1 MAGDINFNV
10 MDDYSDSFLS
20 AGKPFLQGAR
30 LIRGAN
36 AKRSITALS
45 KDLIMQF
52 PVLMSAGIDQDSAV
66 TIAKALE
73 RMYAS
78 MYLTVWTADSAFG
91 VDASMNGV
99 RDFVKRYHNNDDI
112 PDMITYGGNILSLT
126 DQLLGL
132 ESTIEGAVIKCVD
145 VNYPATETARLWDN
159 TADQL
164 NLGSINDLY
173 NPDRQMINTIKNITK
188 SIESDEQIEPATEAG
203 KPPKAKDYAV
213 GSIPGPDASSVRW
226 GTYLNPDK
234 FGSEKKNSGS
244 GQKTTTNTGGKNS
257 GYQRK
262 TYTFS
267 KGKNSD
273 GGSYWPSS
281 SNPGSSGWKKNEIFT
296 GDNTMDNVG
305 NTALTM
311 MGDQSHVNRG
321 YNETQYVNKFDHA
334 AAIVRN
340 DKMTSLEP
348 TLIDVTFLV
357 VGGDQG
363 TAYNRNSG
371 RQHTVGLREQR
382 AIVGVK
388 TMVRF
393 ISSQYMIPNVVSAI
407 QDQSMAFKFVK
418 WTKGEMKVGRD
429 MILGISRIKQDA
441 LAGNKAD
448 QWFAALRKR
457 RRSAKT
463 FRFTETGLNPFT
475 TLVLTTDEVEQIR
488 QTAGYDITSRN
499 ICRKLMDNLYLLGL
513 LIVNVNAGTVESIF
527 DGFTEF
533 SSTTLSAMKE
543 SRKDDMITTAD
554 QLREMKQ
561 IMGRF

>member
-132 ESTIEGAVIKCVD
+132 ESTIEGAAIKCVD

-203 KPPKAKDYAV
+203 K
-213 GSIPGPDASSVRW
+213 
-226 GTYLNPDK
+226 
-234 FGSEKKNSGS
+234 
-244 GQKTTTNTGGKNS
+244 GGKGN
-257 GYQRK
+257 GGNG
-262 TYTFS
+262 
-267 KGKNSD
+267 GK
-273 GGSYWPSS
+273 GGSKSNNQNSQTIKFDFGGFASAFNTLKANSKPNKDDSKWPSS

>member
-30 LIRGAN
+30 LIRGMN

-91 VDASMNGV
+91 VDASINGV

-132 ESTIEGAVIKCVD
+132 ESTIEGAAIKCKD

-203 KPPKAKDYAV
+203 KGGKGNGGNGGKGGKGGSKGRYNNQNSQTIKFDFGGFASAFNTLKANSK
-213 GSIPGPDASSVRW
+213 
-226 GTYLNPDK
+226 PDK
-234 FGSEKKNSGS
+234 DD
-244 GQKTTTNTGGKNS
+244 
-257 GYQRK
+257 
-262 TYTFS
+262 S
-267 KGKNSD
+267 K
-273 GGSYWPSS
+273 WPSS

-296 GDNTMDNVG
+296 GDNTMDHVG

-340 DKMTSLEP
+340 DKMTSMEP

-543 SRKDDMITTAD
+543 SRKDDMITSAD

>member
-10 MDDYSDSFLS
+10 MDDYSDSLLS
-20 AGKPFLQGAR
+20 SGKPFLQGAR
-30 LIRGAN
+30 LIRGMN
-36 AKRSITALS
+36 AKKSITALS

-52 PVLMSAGIDQDSAV
+52 PVLMSAGIDQDTAV

-132 ESTIEGAVIKCVD
+132 ESTIEGVGIKCED

-159 TADQL
+159 TSDQL

-173 NPDRQMINTIKNITK
+173 SPDRQMINTINNITK
-188 SIESDEQIEPATEAG
+188 SIENEDKLEPATEG
-203 KPPKAKDYAV
+203 KGGKDGSGGKGGSQNNNNGSQGGSKDPKYK
-213 GSIPGPDASSVRW
+213 RH
-226 GTYLNPDK
+226 TYH
-234 FGSEKKNSGS
+234 FSKNSSS
-244 GQKTTTNTGGKNS
+244 GNGG
-257 GYQRK
+257 
-262 TYTFS
+262 
-267 KGKNSD
+267 
-273 GGSYWPSS
+273 GGNDNWPSS
-281 SNPGSSGWKKNEIFT
+281 SNPGSSGWKKNEVFT
-296 GDNTMDNVG
+296 GDTVFDNVG

-311 MGDQSHVNRG
+311 MGDQSHINHG

-340 DKMTSLEP
+340 DKMTSMEP

-357 VGGDQG
+357 YGGNEG
-363 TAYNRNSG
+363 KAYNRSNG
-371 RQHTVGLREQR
+371 RQHVVGLREQR
-382 AIVGVK
+382 ALVGVK

-457 RRSAKT
+457 RRNAKT

-543 SRKDDMITTAD
+543 SRKDDLITSAD

>member
-30 LIRGAN
+30 LIRGVN

-132 ESTIEGAVIKCVD
+132 ESTIEGAAIKCED

-188 SIESDEQIEPATEAG
+188 SIESDEQVEPATEAG
-203 KPPKAKDYAV
+203 KGGKRNGGNGGKGGSKSNNRNSQTIKFDFGGFASAFNTLKANSK
-213 GSIPGPDASSVRW
+213 
-226 GTYLNPDK
+226 PDK
-234 FGSEKKNSGS
+234 ED
-244 GQKTTTNTGGKNS
+244 
-257 GYQRK
+257 
-262 TYTFS
+262 S
-267 KGKNSD
+267 K
-273 GGSYWPSS
+273 WPSS

-296 GDNTMDNVG
+296 GDNTMDHVG

-488 QTAGYDITSRN
+488 QSAGYDITSRN

>member
-10 MDDYSDSFLS
+10 MDDYSDTMLS

-30 LIRGAN
+30 LIRGVN

-66 TIAKALE
+66 IIAKALE

-91 VDASMNGV
+91 VDASVNGV

-132 ESTIEGAVIKCVD
+132 ESSIEGAVIKSED
-145 VNYPATETARLWDN
+145 VNYPATEAIRLWDN
-159 TADQL
+159 TSDQL

-173 NPDRQMINTIKNITK
+173 NPDKQMIKTINNITK
-188 SIESDEQIEPATEAG
+188 SIEKDDSMEPATEAKCGGGG
-203 KPPKAKDYAV
+203 KP
-213 GSIPGPDASSVRW
+213 S
-226 GTYLNPDK
+226 
-234 FGSEKKNSGS
+234 
-244 GQKTTTNTGGKNS
+244 TTPT
-257 GYQRK
+257 
-262 TYTFS
+262 
-267 KGKNSD
+267 
-273 GGSYWPSS
+273 WPSS
-281 SNPGSSGWKKNEIFT
+281 SEPGKSGWKKNEVFT
-296 GDNTMDNVG
+296 GDTVFDNVG
-305 NTALTM
+305 NAALTS
-311 MGDQSHVNRG
+311 MGDQSHLNHG
-321 YNETQYVNKFDHA
+321 YNDTQYVNKFDHA
-334 AAIVRN
+334 AAIVKNERI
-340 DKMTSLEP
+340 TSMEP

-357 VGGDQG
+357 YGGEEG
-363 TAYNRNSG
+363 KAYNRNSG
-371 RQHTVGLREQR
+371 RQHVVGLREQR

-457 RRSAKT
+457 RRNAKT

-543 SRKDDMITTAD
+543 SRKNDMITSAD

>member
-1 MAGDINFNV
+1 MAGDFISFNY
-10 MDDYSDSFLS
+10 MDDYSDSLLS

-30 LIRGAN
+30 LISN
-36 AKRSITALS
+36 MTSKRSITALS

-52 PVLMSAGIDQDSAV
+52 PVLMSAGIDQDSAI

-91 VDASMNGV
+91 VDASLNGV

-112 PDMITYGGNILSLT
+112 PDMITYGGNILTLT
-126 DQLLGL
+126 DQLMGL
-132 ESTIEGAVIKCVD
+132 ESAKIICED
-145 VNYPATETARLWDN
+145 VNMPATEVARLWDN
-159 TADQL
+159 TSDQL
-164 NLGSINDLY
+164 NLKSINDLY
-173 NPDRQMINTIKNITK
+173 TPDKPMIDTIKNITK
-188 SIESDEQIEPATEAG
+188 SIENDKENVEPATEAG
-203 KPPKAKDYAV
+203 KPKPPKPPK
-213 GSIPGPDASSVRW
+213 
-226 GTYLNPDK
+226 
-234 FGSEKKNSGS
+234 
-244 GQKTTTNTGGKNS
+244 
-257 GYQRK
+257 
-262 TYTFS
+262 
-267 KGKNSD
+267 
-273 GGSYWPSS
+273 SY
-281 SNPGSSGWKKNEIFT
+281 NPGDPSWKKTDIHT
-296 GDNTMDNVG
+296 GDQMFDNVG
-305 NTALTM
+305 NTALSTM
-311 MGDQSHVNRG
+311 EMRKHQNHG

-357 VGGDQG
+357 YGGEEG
-363 TAYNRNSG
+363 KAYDRKSG
-371 RQHTVGLREQR
+371 RQHTVGMREQR

-393 ISSQYMIPNVVSAI
+393 ISSEYMIPNVVSAI

-457 RRSAKT
+457 RRNAKT

-499 ICRKLMDNLYLLGL
+499 ICGKLMDNLYLLGL
-513 LIVNVNAGTVESIF
+513 LIVNVNSGTVESIF

-543 SRKDDMITTAD
+543 SRKDDMITSAD

>member
-1 MAGDINFNV
+1 MAGDFISFNY
-10 MDDYSDSFLS
+10 MDDYSDSLLS

-30 LIRGAN
+30 LISN
-36 AKRSITALS
+36 MTSKRSITALS

-91 VDASMNGV
+91 VDASLNGV

-112 PDMITYGGNILSLT
+112 PDMITYGGNILTLT
-126 DQLLGL
+126 DQLMGL
-132 ESTIEGAVIKCVD
+132 ESAKIMCED
-145 VNYPATETARLWDN
+145 VNMPATEVARLWDN
-159 TADQL
+159 TSDQL
-164 NLGSINDLY
+164 NLKSINDLY
-173 NPDRQMINTIKNITK
+173 TPDKPMIDTIKNITK
-188 SIESDEQIEPATEAG
+188 SIENDKEEVEPATEAG
-203 KPPKAKDYAV
+203 KPKPNK
-213 GSIPGPDASSVRW
+213 
-226 GTYLNPDK
+226 
-234 FGSEKKNSGS
+234 
-244 GQKTTTNTGGKNS
+244 
-257 GYQRK
+257 
-262 TYTFS
+262 
-267 KGKNSD
+267 
-273 GGSYWPSS
+273 WPSS
-281 SNPGSSGWKKNEIFT
+281 SNPGDPSWKKNEIMT
-296 GDNTMDNVG
+296 GDQMFDNVG
-305 NTALTM
+305 NTALSTM
-311 MGDQSHVNRG
+311 ELQKHQNHG
-321 YNETQYVNKFDHA
+321 YNDTQYVNKFDHA

-340 DKMTSLEP
+340 DKITSLEP

-357 VGGDQG
+357 YGGEEG
-363 TAYNRNSG
+363 KAYNRSNG
-371 RQHTVGLREQR
+371 RQHVVGMREQR

-388 TMVRF
+388 TMIRF
-393 ISSQYMIPNVVSAI
+393 ISSEYMIPNVISAV

-457 RRSAKT
+457 RRNAKT

-499 ICRKLMDNLYLLGL
+499 ICKKLMDNLYLLGL
-513 LIVNVNAGTVESIF
+513 LIVNVNSGTVESIF

-543 SRKDDMITTAD
+543 SRKDDMITSAD

>member
-10 MDDYSDSFLS
+10 MDDYSDSLLS
-20 AGKPFLQGAR
+20 SGKPFLQGAR
-30 LIRGAN
+30 LIRGMN
-36 AKRSITALS
+36 AKKSITALS

-52 PVLMSAGIDQDSAV
+52 PVLMSAGIPQDTAV
-66 TIAKALE
+66 IIAKALE

-91 VDASMNGV
+91 VDSSMNGV

-132 ESTIEGAVIKCVD
+132 ESTIEGVCIKSD
-145 VNYPATETARLWDN
+145 NVNYPATETARLWDN
-159 TADQL
+159 TSDQL
-164 NLGSINDLY
+164 NLKSINDLY
-173 NPDRQMINTIKNITK
+173 APDKQMINTIKNITK
-188 SIESDEQIEPATEAG
+188 SIENEDKMEPATEAG
-203 KPPKAKDYAV
+203 GK
-213 GSIPGPDASSVRW
+213 GS
-226 GTYLNPDK
+226 
-234 FGSEKKNSGS
+234 KKHKKHNQNNNQSNSNQS
-244 GQKTTTNTGGKNS
+244 NNNNQNNSNQSNNNTSQGGKGGKGGNNHHTFHFS
-257 GYQRK
+257 RK
-262 TYTFS
+262 TDNDS
-267 KGKNSD
+267 NN
-273 GGSYWPSS
+273 WPSS
-281 SNPGSSGWKKNEIFT
+281 SNPGSSGWNKNEVFT
-296 GDNTMDNVG
+296 GDTVFDNVG
-305 NTALTM
+305 NAALTM
-311 MGDQSHVNRG
+311 MGDQSHINHG

-340 DKMTSLEP
+340 DKITSMEP

-357 VGGDQG
+357 YGGNEG
-363 TAYNRNSG
+363 RAYNRSNG
-371 RQHTVGLREQR
+371 RQHVVGLREQR
-382 AIVGVK
+382 ALVGVK

-457 RRSAKT
+457 RRNAKT

-499 ICRKLMDNLYLLGL
+499 ICKKLMDNLYLLGL
-513 LIVNVNAGTVESIF
+513 VIVNVNAGTVESIF

-533 SSTTLSAMKE
+533 SSTTISAMKE

>member
-30 LIRGAN
+30 LIRGVN

-132 ESTIEGAVIKCVD
+132 ESTIEGAAIKCVD

-203 KPPKAKDYAV
+203 K
-213 GSIPGPDASSVRW
+213 
-226 GTYLNPDK
+226 
-234 FGSEKKNSGS
+234 
-244 GQKTTTNTGGKNS
+244 GGKGN
-257 GYQRK
+257 GGNG
-262 TYTFS
+262 
-267 KGKNSD
+267 GK
-273 GGSYWPSS
+273 GGSKSNNQNSQTIKFDFGGFASAFNTLKANSKPNKDDSKWPSS